1 MVWVLAAGL
10 ALLALGLGI
19 KVALLRHGMKALRR
33 DLVERRGQDT
43 NTLLSLPC
51 RDRELRKL
59 ASALNQELRALRQE
73 RLRYQQGDK
82 ELKEAVVN
90 ISHDLRTPLT
100 AISGYL
106 QLLQGQD
113 LPPDTRRYLEQIDG
127 RAQAMKRL
135 TEELFRYSV
144 VVSEEKLAWEPV
156 DLCRAVEEALLSF
169 YGALEGRGIEPQVR
183 LPEEKVERL
192 LDPAALSRV
201 LGNILTNA
209 LKYSAGDL
217 EVTLEERGRLTFS
230 NAAPGLDPVAAGR
243 LFDRFYTVE
252 AARNSTGLGLSIAK
266 VLTERMGGTLEAAY
280 EAGRLTL
287 TADFPKK
294 SQDTSQ

>member
-10 ALLALGLGI
+10 ALVALGLGI
-19 KVALLRHGMKALRR
+19 KVALLRHGIKALRQ

-51 RDRELRKL
+51 RDRELRRL
-59 ASALNQELRALRQE
+59 ASALNDELRALRQE

-113 LPPDTRRYLEQIDG
+113 LPPDTRRYLEQIDN
-127 RAQAMKRL
+127 RTQAMKRL

-144 VVSEEKLAWEPV
+144 VVSEETLAREPV
-156 DLCRAVEEALLSF
+156 DL
-169 YGALEGRGIEPQVR
+169 R

-230 NAAPGLDPVAAGR
+230 NAAPGLDPVTAGR

-266 VLTERMGGTLEAAY
+266 ELIQRMDGSIGAALHGGTLTVWVE
-280 EAGRLTL
+280 
-287 TADFPKK
+287 FPREELDRK
-294 SQDTSQ
+294 

>member
-19 KVALLRHGMKALRR
+19 KVALLRHGMKALGR

-51 RDRELRKL
+51 RDRELRRL

-113 LPPDTRRYLEQIDG
+113 LPSDTRRYLEQIES
-127 RAQAMKRL
+127 RTEFMKRL

-144 VVSEEKLAWEPV
+144 VVSEENLAREPV
-156 DLCRAVEEALLSF
+156 DLRRAVEEALLSF

-183 LPEEKVERL
+183 LPETPVIRQ
-192 LDPAALSRV
+192 LDPAAVNRV

-217 EVTLEERGRLTFS
+217 EVTLEESGRLTFS

-266 VLTERMGGTLEAAY
+266 ELTQRMGGEMGAELHN
-280 EAGRLTL
+280 GRLTVWL
-287 TADFPKK
+287 EL
-294 SQDTSQ
+294 

>member
-10 ALLALGLGI
+10 ALVALGLGL
-19 KVALLRHGMKALRR
+19 KVALLRHGMKALGR

-51 RDRELRKL
+51 RDRELRRL

-113 LPPDTRRYLEQIDG
+113 LPPDTRRYLEQIGD
-127 RAQAMKRL
+127 RTQAMKRL

-144 VVSEEKLAWEPV
+144 VVSEENLAREPV
-156 DLCRAVEEALLSF
+156 DLRRAVEEALLSF

-192 LDPAALSRV
+192 LDPAAVNRV

-217 EVTLEERGRLTFS
+217 EVTLEESGWLTFS

-266 VLTERMGGTLEAAY
+266 ELTQRMGGEMGAELHN
-280 EAGRLTL
+280 GRLTVWL
-287 TADFPKK
+287 EL
-294 SQDTSQ
+294 

>member
-10 ALLALGLGI
+10 ALLALGLGL
-19 KVALLRHGMKALRR
+19 KVALLRHGMKALGRN
-33 DLVERRGQDT
+33 LVERRGQDT

-51 RDRELRKL
+51 RDRELRRL

-106 QLLQGQD
+106 QLLHGQD

-144 VVSEEKLAWEPV
+144 VVSEETLAREPV
-156 DLCRAVEEALLSF
+156 DLRRAVEEALLSF

-217 EVTLEERGRLTFS
+217 EVTLEESGRLTFS

-266 VLTERMGGTLEAAY
+266 ELTQRMGGSIGAALHS
-280 EAGRLTL
+280 GTL
-287 TADFPKK
+287 TVWVEFPRQELDRK
-294 SQDTSQ
+294 

>member
-10 ALLALGLGI
+10 ALLALGLGL
-19 KVALLRHGMKALRR
+19 KVALLRHGMKALGR
-33 DLVERRGQDT
+33 DLVERRGQET

-51 RDRELRKL
+51 RDRELRRL

-113 LPPDTRRYLEQIDG
+113 LPPDTRRYLEQIGG
-127 RAQAMKRL
+127 RTQAMKRL

-144 VVSEEKLAWEPV
+144 VVSEENLAREPV
-156 DLCRAVEEALLSF
+156 DLRRAVEEALLSF

-192 LDPAALSRV
+192 LDPAAVNRV

-217 EVTLEERGRLTFS
+217 EVTLEESGRLTFS
-230 NAAPGLDPVAAGR
+230 NSAPGLDPVAAGR

-266 VLTERMGGTLEAAY
+266 ELTQRMGGEMGAELHN
-280 EAGRLTL
+280 GRLTVWL
-287 TADFPKK
+287 EL
-294 SQDTSQ
+294 

>member
-1 MVWVLAAGL
+1 MVWVLAAGF
-10 ALLALGLGI
+10 ALLALGLGW
-19 KVALLRHGMKALRR
+19 KVALLRHGIKGLRR
-33 DLVERRGQDT
+33 DLVERRGQET

-51 RDRELRKL
+51 RDRELRRL

-113 LPPDTRRYLEQIDG
+113 LPPDTRRYLEQIES
-127 RAQAMKRL
+127 RTESMKRL

-144 VVSEEKLAWEPV
+144 VVSEETLAREPV
-156 DLCRAVEEALLSF
+156 DLRRAVEEALLSF

-183 LPEEKVERL
+183 LPETPVIRQ
-192 LDPAALSRV
+192 LDPAAVNRV

-217 EVTLEERGRLTFS
+217 EVTLEESGQLTFS

-266 VLTERMGGTLEAAY
+266 ELTQRMGGEMGAELHN
-280 EAGRLTL
+280 GRLTVWL
-287 TADFPKK
+287 EL
-294 SQDTSQ
+294 

>member
-1 MVWVLAAGL
+1 MIWVLAAGL
-10 ALLALGLGI
+10 ALLALGLGW
-19 KVALLRHGMKALRR
+19 KVALLRHGMKALGR

-51 RDRELRKL
+51 RDRELRRL
-59 ASALNQELRALRQE
+59 ASALNQELRALRKE

-113 LPPDTRRYLEQIDG
+113 LPPDTRRYLEQIES
-127 RAQAMKRL
+127 RTESMKRL

-144 VVSEEKLAWEPV
+144 VVSEENLAREPV
-156 DLCRAVEEALLSF
+156 DLRRAVEEALLSF

-183 LPEEKVERL
+183 LPETPVIRQ
-192 LDPAALSRV
+192 LDPAAVNRV

-217 EVTLEERGRLTFS
+217 EVTLEESGRLTFS
-230 NAAPGLDPVAAGR
+230 NAAPELDPVAAGR

-266 VLTERMGGTLEAAY
+266 ELTQRMGGEMGAELHN
-280 EAGRLTL
+280 GRLTVWL
-287 TADFPKK
+287 EL
-294 SQDTSQ
+294 

>member
-10 ALLALGLGI
+10 ALLALGLGW
-19 KVALLRHGMKALRR
+19 KVALLRHGIKGLRR
-33 DLVERRGQDT
+33 DLAERRGQDT

-51 RDRELRKL
+51 RDRELRRL

-113 LPPDTRRYLEQIDG
+113 LPPDTRRYLEQIGG
-127 RAQAMKRL
+127 RTHAMKRL

-144 VVSEEKLAWEPV
+144 VVSEENLAREPV
-156 DLCRAVEEALLSF
+156 DLRRAVEEALLSF

-192 LDPAALSRV
+192 LDPAAVNRV

-217 EVTLEERGRLTFS
+217 EVTLEESGRLTFS
-230 NAAPGLDPVAAGR
+230 NSAPGLDPVAAGR

-266 VLTERMGGTLEAAY
+266 ELTQRMSGEMGAELHGGTLTVW
-280 EAGRLTL
+280 LKL
-287 TADFPKK
+287 
-294 SQDTSQ
+294 

>member
-10 ALLALGLGI
+10 ALLALGLGW
-19 KVALLRHGMKALRR
+19 KVALLRHGIKGLRR

-51 RDRELRKL
+51 RDRELRRL
-59 ASALNQELRALRQE
+59 ASALNDELRALRQE

-106 QLLQGQD
+106 QLLKSQE
-113 LPPDTRRYLEQIDG
+113 LPPDAQRYLGQIES
-127 RAQAMKRL
+127 RTESMKRL

-144 VVSEEKLAWEPV
+144 VVSEENLAREPV
-156 DLCRAVEEALLSF
+156 DLRRAVEEALLSF
-169 YGALEGRGIEPQVR
+169 YGALEGRGIDPQVR
-183 LPEEKVERL
+183 LPEEPVVRQ
-192 LDPAALSRV
+192 LDPSALSRV

-209 LKYSAGDL
+209 LKYSAGNL
-217 EVTLEERGRLTFS
+217 EVALEESGRLTFS
-230 NAAPGLDPVAAGR
+230 NSAPGLDPVAAGR

-266 VLTERMGGTLEAAY
+266 ELTQRMGGSIGAALHS
-280 EAGRLTL
+280 GTL
-287 TADFPKK
+287 TVWVEFPREELDRK
-294 SQDTSQ
+294 

>member
-1 MVWVLAAGL
+1 MVWVLAAGF
-10 ALLALGLGI
+10 ALLALGLGW
-19 KVALLRHGMKALRR
+19 KVALLRHGIKGLRR
-33 DLVERRGQDT
+33 DLVERRGQET

-51 RDRELRKL
+51 RDRELRRL

-113 LPPDTRRYLEQIDG
+113 LPPDTRRYLEQIES
-127 RAQAMKRL
+127 RTESMKRL

-144 VVSEEKLAWEPV
+144 VVSEENLAGEPV
-156 DLCRAVEEALLSF
+156 DLRRAVEEALLSF

-183 LPEEKVERL
+183 LPETPVIRQ
-192 LDPAALSRV
+192 LDPAAVNRV

-217 EVTLEERGRLTFS
+217 EVTLEESGRLTFS

-266 VLTERMGGTLEAAY
+266 ELTQRMGGSIGAELH
-280 EAGRLTL
+280 GGTL
-287 TADFPKK
+287 TVWLKL
-294 SQDTSQ
+294 

>member
-1 MVWVLAAGL
+1 MVWVLAAGF
-10 ALLALGLGI
+10 ALLALGLGW
-19 KVALLRHGMKALRR
+19 KVALLRHGIKGLRR
-33 DLVERRGQDT
+33 DLVERRGQET

-51 RDRELRKL
+51 RDRELRRL

-113 LPPDTRRYLEQIDG
+113 LPPDAQRYLEQIES
-127 RAQAMKRL
+127 RTESMKRL

-144 VVSEEKLAWEPV
+144 VVSEENLAREPV
-156 DLCRAVEEALLSF
+156 DLRRAVEEALLSF

-183 LPEEKVERL
+183 LPETPVIRQ
-192 LDPAALSRV
+192 LDPAAVNRV

-217 EVTLEERGRLTFS
+217 EVTLEESGRLTFS

-266 VLTERMGGTLEAAY
+266 ELTQRMGGEMGAELHN
-280 EAGRLTL
+280 GRLTVWL
-287 TADFPKK
+287 EL
-294 SQDTSQ
+294 

>member
-10 ALLALGLGI
+10 ALLALGMGL
-19 KVALLRHGMKALRR
+19 KVALLRHGMKALRQ

-59 ASALNQELRALRQE
+59 ASALNQELQALRKE

-144 VVSEEKLAWEPV
+144 VVSEETLAREPV
-156 DLCRAVEEALLSF
+156 DLRRAVEEALLSF

-230 NAAPGLDPVAAGR
+230 NAAPGLDPVTAGAAVRPVLHRGGGQELHGAGAFHRQGTDPAHGRLHWRGASQRHADRVGGVPAGR
-243 LFDRFYTVE
+243 
-252 AARNSTGLGLSIAK
+252 TG
-266 VLTERMGGTLEAAY
+266 
-280 EAGRLTL
+280 
-287 TADFPKK
+287 
-294 SQDTSQ
+294 

>member
-19 KVALLRHGMKALRR
+19 KVALLRHGIKGLRR
-33 DLVERRGQDT
+33 DLAERRGQDT

-51 RDRELRKL
+51 RDRELRRL

-113 LPPDTRRYLEQIDG
+113 LPPDTRRYLEQIGG
-127 RAQAMKRL
+127 RTHAMKRL

-144 VVSEEKLAWEPV
+144 VVSEENLAREPV
-156 DLCRAVEEALLSF
+156 DLRRAVEEALLSF

-192 LDPAALSRV
+192 LDPAAVNRV

-217 EVTLEERGRLTFS
+217 EVTLEESGRLTFS
-230 NAAPGLDPVAAGR
+230 NSAPGLDPVAAGR

-266 VLTERMGGTLEAAY
+266 ELTQRMGGSIGAELH
-280 EAGRLTL
+280 GGTL
-287 TADFPKK
+287 TVWLKL
-294 SQDTSQ
+294 

>member
-10 ALLALGLGI
+10 ALLALGLGL
-19 KVALLRHGMKALRR
+19 KVALLRHGIKGLRR
-33 DLVERRGQDT
+33 DLAERRGQDT

-51 RDRELRKL
+51 RDRELRRL

-113 LPPDTRRYLEQIDG
+113 LPPDAQRYLGQLES
-127 RAQAMKRL
+127 RTESMKRL

-144 VVSEEKLAWEPV
+144 VVSEENLAREPV
-156 DLCRAVEEALLSF
+156 DLRRAVEEALLSF

-183 LPEEKVERL
+183 LPETPVIRQ
-192 LDPAALSRV
+192 LDPAAVNRV

-217 EVTLEERGRLTFS
+217 EVTLEESGRLTFS

-266 VLTERMGGTLEAAY
+266 ELTQRMGGSIGAELH
-280 EAGRLTL
+280 GGTL
-287 TADFPKK
+287 TVWLKL
-294 SQDTSQ
+294 

>member
-10 ALLALGLGI
+10 ALVALGLGI
-19 KVALLRHGMKALRR
+19 KVALLRHGIKGLRR
-33 DLVERRGQDT
+33 DLVERRGQET

-51 RDRELRKL
+51 RDRELRRL

-113 LPPDTRRYLEQIDG
+113 LPPDTRRYLEQIES
-127 RAQAMKRL
+127 RTESMKRL

-144 VVSEEKLAWEPV
+144 VVSEENLAREPV
-156 DLCRAVEEALLSF
+156 DLRRAVEEALLSF

-183 LPEEKVERL
+183 LPETPVIRQ
-192 LDPAALSRV
+192 LDPAAVNRV

-217 EVTLEERGRLTFS
+217 EVTLEESGRLTFS

-266 VLTERMGGTLEAAY
+266 ELTQRMGGEMGAELHN
-280 EAGRLTL
+280 GRLTVWL
-287 TADFPKK
+287 EL
-294 SQDTSQ
+294 

>member
-10 ALLALGLGI
+10 ALLALGLGL
-19 KVALLRHGMKALRR
+19 KVALLRHGMKALGR

-51 RDRELRKL
+51 RDRELRRL

-113 LPPDTRRYLEQIDG
+113 LPPDAQRYLEQIGG
-127 RAQAMKRL
+127 RTQAMKRL

-144 VVSEEKLAWEPV
+144 VVSEENLAREPV
-156 DLCRAVEEALLSF
+156 DLRRAVEEALLSF

-183 LPEEKVERL
+183 LPAEKVERL
-192 LDPAALSRV
+192 LDPAAVNRV

-217 EVTLEERGRLTFS
+217 EVTLEESGRLTFS

-266 VLTERMGGTLEAAY
+266 ELTQRMGGEMGAELHN
-280 EAGRLTL
+280 GRLTVWL
-287 TADFPKK
+287 EL
-294 SQDTSQ
+294 

>member
-19 KVALLRHGMKALRR
+19 KVALLRHGMEALRQ

-51 RDRELRKL
+51 RDRELRRL

-113 LPPDTRRYLEQIDG
+113 LPPDTRRYLEQIDN
-127 RAQAMKRL
+127 RTQAMKRL

-144 VVSEEKLAWEPV
+144 VVSEETLAREPV
-156 DLCRAVEEALLSF
+156 DLRRAVEEALLSF

-230 NAAPGLDPVAAGR
+230 NAAPGLDPVTAGQ

-266 VLTERMGGTLEAAY
+266 ELTQRMGGSIGAALHS
-280 EAGRLTL
+280 GTL
-287 TADFPKK
+287 TVWVEFPQEE
-294 SQDTSQ
+294 QDRK

>member
-10 ALLALGLGI
+10 ALVALGLGI
-19 KVALLRHGMKALRR
+19 KVALLRHGIKALRQ

-51 RDRELRKL
+51 RDRELRRL

-113 LPPDTRRYLEQIDG
+113 LPPDTRRYLEQIGG
-127 RAQAMKRL
+127 RTQAMKRL

-144 VVSEEKLAWEPV
+144 VVSEEKPAREPV
-156 DLCRAVEEALLSF
+156 DLRRAVEEALLSF

-192 LDPAALSRV
+192 LDPAAVNRV

-217 EVTLEERGRLTFS
+217 EVTLEESGRLTFS
-230 NAAPGLDPVAAGR
+230 NSAPGLDPVAAGR

-266 VLTERMGGTLEAAY
+266 ELTQRMGGSIGAELH
-280 EAGRLTL
+280 GGTL
-287 TADFPKK
+287 TVWLKL
-294 SQDTSQ
+294 

>member
-10 ALLALGLGI
+10 ALVALGLGI
-19 KVALLRHGMKALRR
+19 KVALLRHGIKALRQ

-51 RDRELRKL
+51 RDRELRRL

-113 LPPDTRRYLEQIDG
+113 LPPDTRRYLEQIES
-127 RAQAMKRL
+127 RTESMKRL

-144 VVSEEKLAWEPV
+144 VVSEENLAREPV
-156 DLCRAVEEALLSF
+156 DLRRAVEEALLSF

-192 LDPAALSRV
+192 LDPAAVNRV

-217 EVTLEERGRLTFS
+217 EVTLEESGRLTFS
-230 NAAPGLDPVAAGR
+230 NSAPGLDPVAAGR

-266 VLTERMGGTLEAAY
+266 ELTQRMGGSIGAKLH
-280 EAGRLTL
+280 GGTL
-287 TADFPKK
+287 TVWLKL
-294 SQDTSQ
+294 

>member
-10 ALLALGLGI
+10 ALVALGMGI
-19 KVALLRHGMKALRR
+19 KVALLRHGMKALRQ

-51 RDRELRKL
+51 RDRELRRL
-59 ASALNQELRALRQE
+59 ASALNDELRALRQE

-113 LPPDTRRYLEQIDG
+113 LPPDTRRYLEQIGG
-127 RAQAMKRL
+127 RTHAMKRL

-144 VVSEEKLAWEPV
+144 VMSEENLAREPV
-156 DLCRAVEEALLSF
+156 DLRRAVEEYGIPQDQAASVLHRFDHRRSNFYHANTGRSWREREGYHMVLDSGLL
-169 YGALEGRGIEPQVR
+169 G
-183 LPEEKVERL
+183 VELCSQL
-192 LDPAALSRV
+192 L
-201 LGNILTNA
+201 
-209 LKYSAGDL
+209 
-217 EVTLEERGRLTFS
+217 
-230 NAAPGLDPVAAGR
+230 VAAAQSEG
-243 LFDRFYTVE
+243 
-252 AARNSTGLGLSIAK
+252 
-266 VLTERMGGTLEAAY
+266 
-280 EAGRLTL
+280 
-287 TADFPKK
+287 
-294 SQDTSQ
+294 

>member
-10 ALLALGLGI
+10 ALVALGLGI
-19 KVALLRHGMKALRR
+19 KVALLRHGIKALRQ

-51 RDRELRKL
+51 RDRELRRL

-113 LPPDTRRYLEQIDG
+113 LPPDTRRYLEQIES
-127 RAQAMKRL
+127 RTESMKRL

-144 VVSEEKLAWEPV
+144 VVSEENLAREPV
-156 DLCRAVEEALLSF
+156 DLRRAVEEALLSF

-192 LDPAALSRV
+192 LDPAAVNRV

-217 EVTLEERGRLTFS
+217 EVTLEESGRLTFS
-230 NAAPGLDPVAAGR
+230 NSAPGLDPVAAGR

-266 VLTERMGGTLEAAY
+266 ELTQRMGGEMGAELHN
-280 EAGRLTL
+280 GRLTVWL
-287 TADFPKK
+287 EL
-294 SQDTSQ
+294 

>member
-1 MVWVLAAGL
+1 MVWVLAAGF
-10 ALLALGLGI
+10 ALVALGLGI
-19 KVALLRHGMKALRR
+19 KVALLRHGIKALRQ

-51 RDRELRKL
+51 RDRELRRL
-59 ASALNQELRALRQE
+59 ASALNDELRALRQE

-113 LPPDTRRYLEQIDG
+113 LPPDTRRYLEQIDN
-127 RAQAMKRL
+127 RTQAMKRL

-144 VVSEEKLAWEPV
+144 VVSEETLAREPV
-156 DLCRAVEEALLSF
+156 DLRRAVEEALLSF

-230 NAAPGLDPVAAGR
+230 NAAPGLVR
-243 LFDRFYTVE
+243 LYEVRVFYRFYTVE

-266 VLTERMGGTLEAAY
+266 ELTRRMDGSIGAALHGGTLTVWVE
-280 EAGRLTL
+280 
-287 TADFPKK
+287 FPRHE
-294 SQDTSQ
+294 TG

>member
-10 ALLALGLGI
+10 ALLALGLGW
-19 KVALLRHGMKALRR
+19 KVALLRHGIKGLRR

-51 RDRELRKL
+51 RDRELRRL

-113 LPPDTRRYLEQIDG
+113 LPPDTQRYLEQIGG
-127 RAQAMKRL
+127 RTQAMKRL

-144 VVSEEKLAWEPV
+144 VVSEENLAREPV
-156 DLCRAVEEALLSF
+156 DLRRAVEEALLSF

-192 LDPAALSRV
+192 LDPAAVNRV

-217 EVTLEERGRLTFS
+217 EVTLEESGRLTFS
-230 NAAPGLDPVAAGR
+230 NSAPGLDPVAAGR

-266 VLTERMGGTLEAAY
+266 ELTQRMGGSIGAELH
-280 EAGRLTL
+280 GGTL
-287 TADFPKK
+287 TVWLKL
-294 SQDTSQ
+294 

>member
-1 MVWVLAAGL
+1 MVWVLAAGF
-10 ALLALGLGI
+10 ALLALGLGW
-19 KVALLRHGMKALRR
+19 KVALLRHGIKGLRR
-33 DLVERRGQDT
+33 DLVERRGQET

-51 RDRELRKL
+51 RDRELRRL

-113 LPPDTRRYLEQIDG
+113 LPPDTRRYLEQIES
-127 RAQAMKRL
+127 RTESMKRL

-144 VVSEEKLAWEPV
+144 VVSEENLAREPV
-156 DLCRAVEEALLSF
+156 DLRRAVEEALLSF

-192 LDPAALSRV
+192 LDPAAVNRV

-217 EVTLEERGRLTFS
+217 EVTLEESGRLTFS
-230 NAAPGLDPVAAGR
+230 NSAPGLDPVAAGR

-266 VLTERMGGTLEAAY
+266 ELTQRMGGEMGAELHN
-280 EAGRLTL
+280 GRLTVWL
-287 TADFPKK
+287 EL
-294 SQDTSQ
+294 

>member
-10 ALLALGLGI
+10 ALLALGLGW
-19 KVALLRHGMKALRR
+19 KVALLRHGIKGLRR
-33 DLVERRGQDT
+33 DLVERRGQET

-51 RDRELRKL
+51 RDRELRRL

-113 LPPDTRRYLEQIDG
+113 LPPDTRRYLEQIGG
-127 RAQAMKRL
+127 RTQAMKRL

-144 VVSEEKLAWEPV
+144 VVSEENLAREPL
-156 DLCRAVEEALLSF
+156 DLRRAVEEALLSF

-192 LDPAALSRV
+192 LDPAAVNRV

-217 EVTLEERGRLTFS
+217 EVTLEESGRLTFS
-230 NAAPGLDPVAAGR
+230 NSAPGLDPVAAGR

-266 VLTERMGGTLEAAY
+266 ELTQRMGGEMGAELHG
-280 EAGRLTL
+280 GRLTVWL
-287 TADFPKK
+287 EL
-294 SQDTSQ
+294 

>member
-10 ALLALGLGI
+10 ALLALGLGW
-19 KVALLRHGMKALRR
+19 KVALLRHGIKGLRR
-33 DLVERRGQDT
+33 DLAERQGQDT

-51 RDRELRKL
+51 RDRELRRL

-113 LPPDTRRYLEQIDG
+113 LPPDTRRYLEQIGG
-127 RAQAMKRL
+127 RTQAMKRL

-144 VVSEEKLAWEPV
+144 VVSEENLAQEPV
-156 DLCRAVEEALLSF
+156 DLRRAVEEALLSF

-183 LPEEKVERL
+183 LPAEKVERL
-192 LDPAALSRV
+192 LDPAAVNRV

-217 EVTLEERGRLTFS
+217 EVTLEESGRLTFS
-230 NAAPGLDPVAAGR
+230 NSAPGLDPVAAGR

-266 VLTERMGGTLEAAY
+266 ELTQRMGGSIGAELH
-280 EAGRLTL
+280 GGTL
-287 TADFPKK
+287 TVWLKL
-294 SQDTSQ
+294 

>member
-10 ALLALGLGI
+10 ALLALGLGL
-19 KVALLRHGMKALRR
+19 KVALLRHGIKGLRR
-33 DLVERRGQDT
+33 DLAERRGQDT

-51 RDRELRKL
+51 RDRELRRL

-113 LPPDTRRYLEQIDG
+113 LPPDTRRYLEQIES
-127 RAQAMKRL
+127 RTESMKRL

-144 VVSEEKLAWEPV
+144 VVSEENLAREPV
-156 DLCRAVEEALLSF
+156 DLRRAVEEALLSF

-183 LPEEKVERL
+183 LPAEKVERL
-192 LDPAALSRV
+192 LDPAAVNRV

-217 EVTLEERGRLTFS
+217 EVTLEESGRLTFS
-230 NAAPGLDPVAAGR
+230 NSAPELDPVAAGR

-266 VLTERMGGTLEAAY
+266 ELTQRMGGSIGAELH
-280 EAGRLTL
+280 GGTL
-287 TADFPKK
+287 TVWLKL
-294 SQDTSQ
+294 

>member
-10 ALLALGLGI
+10 ALVALGLGI

-51 RDRELRKL
+51 RDRELRRL

-156 DLCRAVEEALLSF
+156 DLRRAVEEALLSF

-217 EVTLEERGRLTFS
+217 EVTLEESGPADLFQRRAGAGPGDSGTAVRPVLHRGGGQELHGAGAFHRQGADPAHGRLYRRGAS
-230 NAAPGLDPVAAGR
+230 RRHADRVGGVPAGR
-243 LFDRFYTVE
+243 
-252 AARNSTGLGLSIAK
+252 TG
-266 VLTERMGGTLEAAY
+266 
-280 EAGRLTL
+280 
-287 TADFPKK
+287 
-294 SQDTSQ
+294 

>member
-10 ALLALGLGI
+10 ALLALGLGW
-19 KVALLRHGMKALRR
+19 KVALLRYGIKGLRR

-51 RDRELRKL
+51 RDRELRRL

-113 LPPDTRRYLEQIDG
+113 LPPDTRRYLEQIGG
-127 RAQAMKRL
+127 RTQAMKRL

-144 VVSEEKLAWEPV
+144 VVSEENLAREPV
-156 DLCRAVEEALLSF
+156 DLRRAVEEALLSF

-192 LDPAALSRV
+192 LDPAAVNRV

-217 EVTLEERGRLTFS
+217 EVTLEESGRLTFS
-230 NAAPGLDPVAAGR
+230 NSAPGLDPVAAGR

-266 VLTERMGGTLEAAY
+266 ELTQRMGGSIGAELH
-280 EAGRLTL
+280 GGTL
-287 TADFPKK
+287 TVWLKL
-294 SQDTSQ
+294 

>member
-10 ALLALGLGI
+10 ALVALGLGI

-51 RDRELRKL
+51 RDRELRRL
-59 ASALNQELRALRQE
+59 ASALNEELRALRQE

-144 VVSEEKLAWEPV
+144 VVSEETLAREPV
-156 DLCRAVEEALLSF
+156 DLRRAVEEALLSF

-209 LKYSAGDL
+209 LKYSAGDFPRH
-217 EVTLEERGRLTFS
+217 RGGDARRRGT
-230 NAAPGLDPVAAGR
+230 GVA
-243 LFDRFYTVE
+243 
-252 AARNSTGLGLSIAK
+252 
-266 VLTERMGGTLEAAY
+266 
-280 EAGRLTL
+280 
-287 TADFPKK
+287 
-294 SQDTSQ
+294 

>member
-10 ALLALGLGI
+10 ALVALGLGI
-19 KVALLRHGMKALRR
+19 KVALLRHGIKGLRR

-51 RDRELRKL
+51 RDRELRRL

-127 RAQAMKRL
+127 RTQAMKRL

-144 VVSEEKLAWEPV
+144 VVSEETLAREPV
-156 DLCRAVEEALLSF
+156 DLRRAVEEALLSF

-217 EVTLEERGRLTFS
+217 EVTLEESGRLTFS

-266 VLTERMGGTLEAAY
+266 ELTQRMGGSIGAALH
-280 EAGRLTL
+280 GSTL
-287 TADFPKK
+287 TVWVEFPRQELDRK
-294 SQDTSQ
+294 

>member
-10 ALLALGLGI
+10 ALVALGLGL
-19 KVALLRHGMKALRR
+19 KVALLRHGMKALGR

-51 RDRELRKL
+51 RDRELRRL

-113 LPPDTRRYLEQIDG
+113 LPPDTQRYLEQIGG
-127 RAQAMKRL
+127 RTQAMKRL

-144 VVSEEKLAWEPV
+144 VVSEENLAREPV
-156 DLCRAVEEALLSF
+156 DLRRAVEEALLSF

-192 LDPAALSRV
+192 LDPAAVNRV

-217 EVTLEERGRLTFS
+217 EVTLEESGRLTFS
-230 NAAPGLDPVAAGR
+230 NSAPGLDPVAAGR

-266 VLTERMGGTLEAAY
+266 ELTQRMSGEMGAELHG
-280 EAGRLTL
+280 GRLTVWL
-287 TADFPKK
+287 EL
-294 SQDTSQ
+294 